1 MCFVLAQSLI
11 IIINEDQPVYIKTD
25 VFALFWDRLKAICK
39 KKTKQTYKIERTI
52 VHVEFSVTLLV

>member
-39 KKTKQTYKIERTI
+39 KKTNKHIRLKEQ
-52 VHVEFSVTLLV
+52 